1 LLLPIRFKDLN
12 IAKMCDTK
20 RLYMDYERNRS
31 KQNDEPSVGI
41 KFPIPKS
48 ETDRGA
54 EESSTLERQF
64 ERKSGAVLRNQ
75 KIERGTESNH
85 QLLW

>member
-1 LLLPIRFKDLN
+1 
-12 IAKMCDTK
+12 
-20 RLYMDYERNRS
+20 MDYERNRS

-41 KFPIPKS
+41 KFLIPKS

-75 KIERGTESNH
+75 IIERGTESNH
-85 QLLW
+85 QLPLVRSNHNGGYSKRRYG